1 MEEDKDLKRFAK
13 DEDDIKPIDPS
24 VPASIRHMEYQSQK
38 KKEKA
43 EKPSGTPNTSA
54 QTTQS
59 ALSNT
64 YDSEQNIVAKGAYID
79 LLKKDPALR
88 MVYIGAGWDQKTFD
102 DDKVDVDL
110 SCFMIDKTGKTRED
124 EDFVFY
130 NNERGCE
137 GAVKHMGDSRTGAG
151 DGDDETIFVDMNGIP
166 FDVLR
171 VMFTITVYDENND
184 GRHLGQIRNLYIRLV
199 NREDDNELVRLP
211 LTEDVMEGKNGFLMF
226 CLVREGPR
234 WYLEALAE
242 PVSGGLPAIAT
253 RYGIVVK
260 EMIATG

>member
-13 DEDDIKPIDPS
+13 DEDGIKPIDPS
-24 VPASIRHMEYQSQK
+24 VPASIRHMEYQTQK
-38 KKEKA
+38 KKNESTNTA
-43 EKPSGTPNTSA
+43 EKTKN
-54 QTTQS
+54 
-59 ALSNT
+59 ALANT
-64 YDSEQNIVAKGAYID
+64 YDGEQNTIAKGAYID
-79 LLKKDPALR
+79 LLKKDPTLR
-88 MVYIGAGWDQKTFD
+88 MIYVGAGWDQKTFD
-102 DDKVDVDL
+102 DDKLDVDL

-151 DGDDETIFVDMNGIP
+151 DGDDETIFVDMNGVP

-171 VMFTITVYDENND
+171 IMFTVTVYDENSD
-184 GRHLGQIRNLYIRLV
+184 GRHLGQVRNLYIRLV

-211 LTEDVMEGKNGFLMF
+211 IADDVIEGKSGFMMF

-234 WYLEALAE
+234 WYLEALVE

-253 RYGIVVK
+253 RYGITVK
-260 EMIATG
+260 EMIGTG